1 MKRRRFYDS
10 GHGLEGL
17 RARWGEIR
25 APAQSGEVGGS
36 KDFRGAMCT
45 NSRVVVVISKPL
57 DEISFF
63 QLDGGDLRWEESSRK

>member
-17 RARWGEIR
+17 RERGGEIR
-25 APAQSGEVGGS
+25 AQSGWVGGS
-36 KDFRGAMCT
+36 KDFRGAMST
-45 NSRVVVVISKPL
+45 NSRVVVVFSKPS
-57 DEISFF
+57 DGISFF

>member
-17 RARWGEIR
+17 RERGGEIR
-25 APAQSGEVGGS
+25 AQSGKWVEVKTSEGQC
-36 KDFRGAMCT
+36 AQ
-45 NSRVVVVISKPL
+45 NPRVVVVISKPL
-57 DEISFF
+57 DGISFF